1 MLNKPKKTIT
11 NFKNNWLKTNKSRYL
26 NKDNRFKLFSSIQIN
41 KLGSTSFNYNNLI
54 FFNTKGFNTKRQM
67 INLKRLKTDFIN
79 IYIKKEFITT
89 KFFKLLFE
97 RVEFILKTNI
107 DHSFHAKIV
116 LDKIFKKKLQKKKFF
131 NRYKTFSPSITRIFQ
146 TVTHSFSVFL
156 RNKLIFFS
164 RNSLLYLIYFM
175 SSLNT
180 WLICLYVNVIKYVF
194 TERKRSFMG
203 LFLKILKNNN
213 KIVQFQQTTSFF
225 LIICQLSL
233 PFFHRKTKNWVKIFK
248 MVEKVVKKIKIEFCI
263 IHQKPLIYINQ
274 HFPTLFQNK
283 ICILPLPQNYV
294 HILIFNFILNFT
306 LAYFPKQKPTQIKKN
321 VHRPTLP
328 SFFFNITL

>member
-1 MLNKPKKTIT
+1 MKCV
-11 NFKNNWLKTNKSRYL
+11 KSRTL
-26 NKDNRFKLFSSIQIN
+26 LCASKKISL
-41 KLGSTSFNYNNLI
+41 NNLFILI
-54 FFNTKGFNTKRQM
+54 F
-67 INLKRLKTDFIN
+67 L
-79 IYIKKEFITT
+79 IKKFYNIKFIT
-89 KFFKLLFE
+89 LY
-97 RVEFILKTNI
+97 
-107 DHSFHAKIV
+107 S
-116 LDKIFKKKLQKKKFF
+116 
-131 NRYKTFSPSITRIFQ
+131 
-146 TVTHSFSVFL
+146 FL
-156 RNKLIFFS
+156 R
-164 RNSLLYLIYFM
+164 
-175 SSLNT
+175 LN
-180 WLICLYVNVIKYVF
+180 
-194 TERKRSFMG
+194 RSFMG

-233 PFFHRKTKNWVKIFK
+233 PFFHRKTKNWIKIFK